1 MHAHATRL
9 ALFDLD
15 GTLIDSEQGI
25 FGSLRHAFAQI
36 GAELPHESI
45 LRTWI
50 GPPFHQTFPS
60 ILGDDPA
67 RTELA
72 IAHYRDHYIA
82 EGWAGHA
89 VYPGIGETIA
99 ALAAAG
105 CALAVVTTKP
115 LPQAGKIVQHL
126 PFGKS
131 FTRVYGPD
139 LKTAHS
145 AKAEMIAQAL
155 ADFAMP
161 AQHAVMI
168 GDRHFDVAGARA
180 NGVRA
185 IGVRWGFGS
194 IDELTAAG
202 ADAIAHAPADLTHLL
217 LGGARVSAPA
227 ERAADRDSPAT
238 TAA

>member
-1 MHAHATRL
+1 MHTTRL

-15 GTLIDSEQGI
+15 GTLIDSEPGI

-36 GAELPHESI
+36 GAELPHESV
-45 LRTWI
+45 LRGWI

-60 ILGDDPA
+60 VLGDDPA
-67 RTELA
+67 RIELA

-89 VYPGIGETIA
+89 VYPGIADTIG
-99 ALAAAG
+99 ALTGAG
-105 CALAVVTTKP
+105 CALAVVTTKT
-115 LPQAGKIVQHL
+115 LPQAAKIVQHL
-126 PFGKS
+126 PFGAA
-131 FTRVYGPD
+131 FARIYGPD

-155 ADFAMP
+155 GDFGVPARHAAM
-161 AQHAVMI
+161 V
-168 GDRHFDVAGARA
+168 GDRHFDIAGARA

-194 IDELTAAG
+194 IDELAEAG
-202 ADAIAHAPADLTHLL
+202 ADAIAHTPEELRDLLLTHFDAQTPCLQP
-217 LGGARVSAPA
+217 GRAREA
-227 ERAADRDSPAT
+227 
-238 TAA
+238 